1 MEGLSVANVV
11 LLILSFTILYTA
23 KRLMEFRRILNSVG
37 GHPGYRTILSGMFSR
52 ILPPIVGVVP
62 GNTHHFRDKFRGNRL
77 VVIHPRQVCAHN
89 LHLHAVYE
97 HFGGWDIIA
106 NVSMFPPSAT
116 LSVSNA
122 ETINDI
128 VATRARFPKPVSV
141 YPSGALF
148 GKNIVASEGEDWKK
162 YRKIAAPAFS
172 DRNNKLVW
180 DETTRIMLDLFEDM
194 WDKQES
200 ITVDHIVDITLP
212 IALFVIGA
220 AGFGRRVS
228 WQSDTIVPPGHQMTF
243 KDALHKVCLNML
255 VKRIVPAWMMGFTP
269 RLRKIRLAFEE
280 FEKYML
286 ELIHDRRSAPEKEE
300 RYDLFSALLDANDDT
315 LSGGEAPLTEREL
328 MGNIF
333 IFMLAG
339 HETTAHTL
347 AFAFGLLAFHQ
358 DEQELLYQH
367 IKSVIPDGRLLSYE
381 EMPLFT
387 QSMAVLYE
395 TMRLFPPATGI
406 PKFSIEDTTFIT
418 ENVRTGEKKAI
429 PVPRGAGITLNTVG
443 LHYNPRYW
451 KDPEV
456 FKPSRFREDWPR
468 DAFLPFSAGAR
479 ACLGRKFFE
488 TEAVAALT
496 MLVSRYKI
504 EVKDE
509 PEFAGETLER
519 KKERL
524 FRYWQSVTLAP
535 LRMPLVFRQPNDVII
550 AQAQSPAS
558 LGNASPIGRPPL
570 LRVAVSTLP
579 STILNGKRTAVES
592 NILP

>member
-1 MEGLSVANVV
+1 
-11 LLILSFTILYTA
+11 
-23 KRLMEFRRILNSVG
+23 
-37 GHPGYRTILSGMFSR
+37 
-52 ILPPIVGVVP
+52 
-62 GNTHHFRDKFRGNRL
+62 
-77 VVIHPRQVCAHN
+77 
-89 LHLHAVYE
+89 
-97 HFGGWDIIA
+97 
-106 NVSMFPPSAT
+106 
-116 LSVSNA
+116 
-122 ETINDI
+122 
-128 VATRARFPKPVSV
+128 
-141 YPSGALF
+141 
-148 GKNIVASEGEDWKK
+148 
-162 YRKIAAPAFS
+162 
-172 DRNNKLVW
+172 
-180 DETTRIMLDLFEDM
+180 
-194 WDKQES
+194 
-200 ITVDHIVDITLP
+200 
-212 IALFVIGA
+212 
-220 AGFGRRVS
+220 
-228 WQSDTIVPPGHQMTF
+228 
-243 KDALHKVCLNML
+243 
-255 VKRIVPAWMMGFTP
+255 
-269 RLRKIRLAFEE
+269 
-280 FEKYML
+280 ML

-367 IKSVIPDGRLLSYE
+367 IKSVIPDGRLL
-381 EMPLFT
+381 
-387 QSMAVLYE
+387 
-395 TMRLFPPATGI
+395 ATGI

-535 LRMPLVFRQPNDVII
+535 LRMPLVFR
-550 AQAQSPAS
+550 
-558 LGNASPIGRPPL
+558 R
-570 LRVAVSTLP
+570 R
-579 STILNGKRTAVES
+579 S
-592 NILP
+592 N